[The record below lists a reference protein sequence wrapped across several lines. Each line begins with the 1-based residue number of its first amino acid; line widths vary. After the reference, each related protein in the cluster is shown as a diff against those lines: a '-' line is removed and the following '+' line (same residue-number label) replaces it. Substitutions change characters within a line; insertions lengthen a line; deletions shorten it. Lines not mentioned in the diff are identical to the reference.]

1 MYQLLARMY
10 GNNNL
15 PDSSNMCHESTSIA
29 LPETI
34 GVSVGT
40 VKLED
45 FRITDC
51 IFFLGKN
58 VGVNSPRM
66 LHQLQ
71 AARERG
77 VPIIT
82 FNPLRERGLERFTNP
97 QSPLEM
103 LALTET
109 QISTQYHQLNP
120 GGDLAALV
128 GMSKALLDMD
138 DAGKNNGGGRALDV
152 DFINQQTSGFE
163 EFVTAM
169 NLFQWGDIEACTGLT
184 REAITAATE
193 VYRNSNAVI
202 ACYGMGLT
210 QHRSGVL
217 AIQML
222 SNLLLLRG
230 NIGKPGAG
238 IMPVRGHSNVQG
250 QRTVGITEKPEL
262 VPLDRL
268 AEQYNFTPPRTNGL
282 NTVEACEGV
291 RDRSVKAFI
300 GLGGNFIRAV
310 PETDI
315 MERAW
320 RHLGLTVQIVTKLN
334 RGALI
339 HGKTAFLLPCRG
351 RIEID
356 RQATGPQFVAFTRH
370 TGKSSR
376 RASILCRSRK
386 S

>member
-15 PDSSNMCHESTSIA
+15 PDSSNMCHESTSIT

-51 IFFLGKN
+51 IFFLGQN

-169 NLFQWGDIEACTGLT
+169 NLFQWGDIEACNGTDAGSNYGGDRGLQEFECRNRLLWHGPDAASLRRPRHSDVEQPSALARQYRQT
-184 REAITAATE
+184 RR
-193 VYRNSNAVI
+193 RN
-202 ACYGMGLT
+202 Y
-210 QHRSGVL
+210 
-217 AIQML
+217 
-222 SNLLLLRG
+222 
-230 NIGKPGAG
+230 AG
-238 IMPVRGHSNVQG
+238 
-250 QRTVGITEKPEL
+250 TW
-262 VPLDRL
+262 PL
-268 AEQYNFTPPRTNGL
+268 
-282 NTVEACEGV
+282 
-291 RDRSVKAFI
+291 
-300 GLGGNFIRAV
+300 
-310 PETDI
+310 
-315 MERAW
+315 ERARSTHR
-320 RHLGLTVQIVTKLN
+320 RHHRETGI
-334 RGALI
+334 GA
-339 HGKTAFLLPCRG
+339 
-351 RIEID
+351 
-356 RQATGPQFVAFTRH
+356 TRS
-370 TGKSSR
+370 TS
-376 RASILCRSRK
+376 
-386 S
+386 